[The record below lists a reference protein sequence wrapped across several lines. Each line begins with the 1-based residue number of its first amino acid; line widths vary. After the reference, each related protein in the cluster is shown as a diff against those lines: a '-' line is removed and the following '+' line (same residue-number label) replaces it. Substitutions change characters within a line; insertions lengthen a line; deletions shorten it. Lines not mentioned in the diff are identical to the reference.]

1 MKCSNCN
8 ERRCEKCRKYQTEC
22 IENNIEYTQV
32 CKFCKIEKPSYK
44 FYMIPN
50 YNLRM
55 MHCIRC
61 HNSMIDERRRG
72 QINVIVKKN
81 LSSRI
86 RFALKAQGTKKD
98 GMSTVKLI
106 GCSTQFLKEH
116 LEKQFQPG
124 MSWENYGMVDGNTMN
139 GWHIDHIL
147 PCKSFDL
154 KDPEQVKMCFHY
166 TNLQPMWAP
175 DNIRKGCKV

>member
-1 MKCSNCN
+1 
-8 ERRCEKCRKYQTEC
+8 
-22 IENNIEYTQV
+22 
-32 CKFCKIEKPSYK
+32 
-44 FYMIPN
+44 
-50 YNLRM
+50 
-55 MHCIRC
+55 
-61 HNSMIDERRRG
+61 MIDERRRG

-175 DNIRKGCKV
+175 DNVRKGCKV